1 MKSAREI
8 RQIVYDK
15 CGSTLQL
22 KQITHTHTHVH
33 KRQQQQ
39 EILMVVFCLKCPVF
53 KITINQLFS
62 QEPSEGF
69 IIYIQILE
77 SLPPS
82 SAISLLPSCV
92 EVFVQVNVDLLVI
105 QIYDL
110 LSPCYLLFPVKYNLI
125 LK

>member
-1 MKSAREI
+1 MW
-8 RQIVYDK
+8 QVVYDK
-15 CGSTLQL
+15 YDSTLQL
-22 KQITHTHTHVH
+22 KQVTHTRTH

-39 EILMVVFCLKCPVF
+39 EILTVVFCFKCTVF
-53 KITINQLFS
+53 KITIIQLFS

-69 IIYIQILE
+69 IICIQILE
-77 SLPPS
+77 SLPLS

-125 LK
+125 